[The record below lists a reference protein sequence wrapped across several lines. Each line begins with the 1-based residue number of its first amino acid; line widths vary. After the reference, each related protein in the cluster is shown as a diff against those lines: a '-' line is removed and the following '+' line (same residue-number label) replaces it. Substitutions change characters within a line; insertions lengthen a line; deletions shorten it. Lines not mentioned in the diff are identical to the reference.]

1 MVVRVCV
8 CDSCG
13 IAFLPGAR
21 TCFQSARARVVVAGA
36 TCGELATDQP
46 AACENTEQGRGP
58 IDGRAAGAAGC
69 MHALPIGVSD
79 YWPPKKKLGGDG
91 PQTLSRADPRLRG
104 QSEHLTATWWSASSA
119 AKAAFGWAFGA
130 CVCVFNAQSEPND
143 RKRTSAFPNAAASDN
158 VSSHS
163 RSGARSRRWQRQD

>member
-119 AKAAFGWAFGA
+119 AKLA
-130 CVCVFNAQSEPND
+130 CSAPFPGGSGSAPTHWWSHAQ
-143 RKRTSAFPNAAASDN
+143 TSAILLTGIS
-158 VSSHS
+158 
-163 RSGARSRRWQRQD
+163 